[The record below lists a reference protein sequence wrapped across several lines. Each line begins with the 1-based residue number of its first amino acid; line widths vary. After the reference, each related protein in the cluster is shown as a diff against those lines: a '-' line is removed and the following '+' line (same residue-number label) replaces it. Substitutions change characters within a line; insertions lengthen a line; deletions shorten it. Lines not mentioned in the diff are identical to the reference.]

1 MPDNLFRNKYRIPSA
16 RAVWHDYNGGA
27 YFVTICTKDMAHFF
41 GEIVDGEM
49 CLTEIGRCADEQL
62 RNVSSHYPYAK
73 IPLWVVMPNHVHAIV
88 MIDSDLRS
96 NRRDVARN
104 VCTNGAEI
112 RDLDVARNVCTNGA
126 EIRDLDVAR
135 NVSTDSGKN
144 EIMAQ
149 QSPKC
154 GTLAVVIRGMKSAVT
169 KYANENGISFAWQTR
184 FHDRI
189 IRDCDEMN
197 GIAGYIENNVA
208 KWESDEMND
217 E

>member
-88 MIDSDLRS
+88 MIDGDADLNGRDAIYRVSGDVMPSDTGTVGTDAMNLDAM
-96 NRRDVARN
+96 NR
-104 VCTNGAEI
+104 
-112 RDLDVARNVCTNGA
+112 
-126 EIRDLDVAR
+126 
-135 NVSTDSGKN
+135 VSTGGVTHN
-144 EIMAQ
+144 NNPMLR
-149 QSPKC
+149 KC
-154 GTLAVVIRGMKSAVT
+154 LGAIVRGLKARVT

-197 GIAGYIENNVA
+197 GIVQYIENNVA
-208 KWESDEMND
+208 QWESDEMND

>member
-88 MIDSDLRS
+88 MIDGDADLNGRDAIYRVLGDVMPSDTGTVGTDAMNLDAM
-96 NRRDVARN
+96 NR
-104 VCTNGAEI
+104 
-112 RDLDVARNVCTNGA
+112 
-126 EIRDLDVAR
+126 
-135 NVSTDSGKN
+135 VSTGGVTHN
-144 EIMAQ
+144 NNPMLR
-149 QSPKC
+149 KC
-154 GTLAVVIRGMKSAVT
+154 LGAIVRGLKARVT